1 MQPQRPDNSGLSPLL
16 HLLREMR
23 WSTGMKALEAGWG
36 REGQRA
42 GGCRVGAGQ
51 RFLHPQGTSLGSPA
65 LARSPQGQ
73 RMVGIPS
80 LCLFPCN
87 DTSACNLRQVGEEK
101 KRGRGKKKEKRKNSA
116 VILAS
121 ASSSLSSPAS
131 QEPRHR
137 HPALVSG
144 LLSRLSLGLS
154 KGTNPSFWPGGG
166 RKKPWEGR
174 ENPPWGK
181 SKQGRRP
188 A

>member
-1 MQPQRPDNSGLSPLL
+1 M
-16 HLLREMR
+16 
-23 WSTGMKALEAGWG
+23 
-36 REGQRA
+36 
-42 GGCRVGAGQ
+42 GAGQ
-51 RFLHPQGTSLGSPA
+51 RLLYPQGMSLGSPA
-65 LARSPQGQ
+65 QPLPGVPKASGWW
-73 RMVGIPS
+73 GSLS

-101 KRGRGKKKEKRKNSA
+101 KKRKGKKKKEKRKNSA

-154 KGTNPSFWPGGG
+154 KGTNPSFRPGGG
-166 RKKPWEGR
+166 KKSPGRGEKIRLGGKVSKGDVQLERLAGEGCLQ
-174 ENPPWGK
+174 PG
-181 SKQGRRP
+181 QRR